1 MKIRIA
7 AVCAVLVAGL
17 AYFAATALAVVNW
30 DGSDFAV
37 NNNWSNASNWV
48 GNVAPTSVDDAVFN
62 SANFAGGWTPQVV
75 TVIAGDE
82 ANSLAFQGAKCG
94 RYPFHNGLRLHELV
108 GRRTDHQH
116 RNRGRREHRRRPGGH
131 RLPAKLHHLDDFQQ
145 RNAEHQR
152 QSLLRR
158 PLAFAGTGTTTVSG
172 SLLGGGGGIT
182 KNGSGQLVL
191 SGPNASLFDAWTING
206 GKVSA
211 GVSTAV
217 NSLGSGAI
225 SLSGSTLDLTPTA
238 DTSASGLSG
247 RQFASTISDTAH
259 IDFTQTAGS
268 TRTDATI
275 DSNDAGVL
283 PAGQAIQWTGKVNIT
298 AGGSYQF
305 QIASDDGS
313 RLFVDGVL
321 VVQNDGPRGKDTGG
335 TSAALTLS
343 AGLHD
348 IRMDYV
354 NSGGGGAAPPV
365 FRPR

>member
-82 ANSLAFQGAKCG
+82 ANSLAFQGALSAAVTLSTTASDYMNLWG
-94 RYPFHNGLRLHELV
+94 AAPITNTATGAAVNIGGGLGGTVYLQNFTTSTISNSGTLNINDNLSFGIPWPLRAPA
-108 GRRTDHQH
+108 
-116 RNRGRREHRRRPGGH
+116 RRRS
-131 RLPAKLHHLDDFQQ
+131 
-145 RNAEHQR
+145 AEVCWAAAAESPQT
-152 QSLLRR
+152 
-158 PLAFAGTGTTTVSG
+158 AAG
-172 SLLGGGGGIT
+172 
-182 KNGSGQLVL
+182 NFCL

-225 SLSGSTLDLTPTA
+225 SLSGSTLDLNPTA

-247 RQFASTISDTAH
+247 RQFASTISDTAP

-283 PAGQAIQWTGKVNIT
+283 PAGQAIQWTGKV
-298 AGGSYQF
+298 
-305 QIASDDGS
+305 D
-313 RLFVDGVL
+313 
-321 VVQNDGPRGKDTGG
+321 
-335 TSAALTLS
+335 LS
-343 AGLHD
+343 ASGLP
-348 IRMDYV
+348 ISSRSPRTTAAGCSSTASWWCRMTAPEARTR
-354 NSGGGGAAPPV
+354 GAP
-365 FRPR
+365 RPR